1 MADVPGFP
9 TPGNNCHSS
18 LPPHG
23 ETRPLGC
30 DCQVKQPRARESK
43 RLQDSTGGDRVTLE
57 TTVYNPLSVQMG
69 KVRPR
74 EGEQACP
81 AIPSRLEGEVGL
93 EPRSHRKQVK
103 PVPGTLGYA
112 QFKSSRGER
121 SQLWQLMGAQ
131 VTTMMG
137 ETLGRHSFIHSVT
150 IY

>member
-1 MADVPGFP
+1 MADVPGFS
-9 TPGNNCHSS
+9 TLGNNCCSS

-23 ETRPLGC
+23 EMRPLGC

-69 KVRPR
+69 KLRPR
-74 EGEQACP
+74 EEEQTCP
-81 AIPSRLEGEVGL
+81 GTPSRLEGGVGL
-93 EPRSHRKQVK
+93 EPQSHWKQVK
-103 PVPGTLGYA
+103 PVPGTLGYT
-112 QFKSSRGER
+112 QFKSSWGEG
-121 SQLWQLMGAQ
+121 SQLWPLMGAQ

-137 ETLGRHSFIHSVT
+137 ETLSRHSFIHSVT